1 MTETGTREVDSRFLM
16 GKGIFITGTDT
27 GVGKTLVA
35 CGLAA
40 LLKELG
46 YRVGVMKLAETG
58 CAEKDGV
65 LFPQDAFYL
74 KEASGCE
81 APLEKICPYR
91 LKEPLAPSVA
101 AERSGVKIDIDLI
114 ERLYGELRSKHDIT
128 IVEGAGGLLVPVLPH
143 YTYADLARVLK
154 LPLLVVAANRLG
166 AINHL
171 LLTLEHASC
180 RGLLILGYILNQLES
195 VPSLSAETN
204 AAVLHS
210 LTSVPCLGEIPY
222 IEDLEDKR
230 SSLAD
235 LFEERLDLRLLEAV
249 LPRK

>member
-1 MTETGTREVDSRFLM
+1 M
-16 GKGIFITGTDT
+16 GSGIFITGTDT

-40 LLKELG
+40 LLRSMG
-46 YRVGVMKLAETG
+46 YKVGVMKPVETG
-58 CAEKDGV
+58 CEERDGK

-101 AERSGVKIDIDLI
+101 AERSGVKVDIDLI
-114 ERLYGELRSKHDIT
+114 ERLYGELSSKHDIT
-128 IVEGAGGLLVPVLPH
+128 IVEGAGGLLVPLLPH
-143 YTYADLARVLK
+143 YTYADLARLLK

-180 RGLLILGYILNQLES
+180 RGLQVLGYVFNRLSSE
-195 VPSLSAETN
+195 PSLAAETN
-204 AAVLHS
+204 AEALFS
-210 LTSVPCLGEIPY
+210 LTPAPCLGEIPY
-222 IEDLEDKR
+222 IEGLEAKR

-235 LFEERLDLRLLEAV
+235 LFEERLDLRMLEAI
-249 LPRK
+249 PPCK